1 MPQIVISAKAAR
13 DLQKIREYLQQ
24 FNAEAAQKAAKEI
37 VQAVNLLQAHHN
49 MLGKPLED
57 IPEYREL
64 ITPFG
69 SGAYIIRYRV
79 NFDLIVIVTIR
90 HSKEKASYNL

>member
-1 MPQIVISAKAAR
+1 MPQIIISAKAAR
-13 DLQKIREYLQQ
+13 DLQKIRDYLLQ
-24 FNAEAAQKAAKEI
+24 FNAEAAQKAAQEI
-37 VQAVNLLQAHHN
+37 IQAANLLQVHP

-64 ITPFG
+64 IIPFG
-69 SGAYIIRYRV
+69 SGAYILRYRV
-79 NFDLIVIVTIR
+79 SFDLIVIVTVR